1 MQFFREINFTKFF
14 VKLIS
19 RKKGQKLA
27 PKGIFIP
34 IFKPIVES
42 FKNNKICAHWV
53 HFEFKNGTFICVFY
67 ERQKV
72 TFCFRS
78 IKYSLL

>member
-27 PKGIFIP
+27 LKVFIP
-34 IFKPIVES
+34 IFNPIVES

-53 HFEFKNGTFICVFY
+53 HFEFKNGPFICVFY
-67 ERQKV
+67 MKD
-72 TFCFRS
+72 
-78 IKYSLL
+78 KK